1 MCKMNYSQ
9 LDDVEYRFEQWNI
22 QPPLSRTVR
31 ILLAVFLIIVCV
43 VGTIGNIVVLALFL
57 K

>member
-1 MCKMNYSQ
+1 MYKMNNSQ
-9 LDDVEYRFEQWNI
+9 LDDNEYRFEEWNI

-31 ILLAVFLIIVCV
+31 ILLAVFLIIVCA
-43 VGTIGNIVVLALFL
+43 VGTIGNIVVLTLFL